1 MLRPRLT
8 LALLVGAIAAGC
20 GVASA
25 CPSGRTC
32 GDARWYD
39 EGAVVDGRRVTAE
52 GLVAASPGLA
62 PADARGDAMRVSSR
76 PVFVRFDLSQL
87 SSVAGVERAVLALS
101 PHPAWRPVE
110 RPARLFA
117 RGVATPWSTERVAAG
132 EAPATDDDVAT
143 ATLAAGVRA
152 PLRVD
157 VTSIVRAWAARTAT
171 PEGISLELDGG
182 EAVFAGVGAASP
194 SLRPRLEVVVR

>member
-8 LALLVGAIAAGC
+8 LALLLGATAAGC

-25 CPSGRTC
+25 CPSSRTC

-39 EGAVVDGRRVTAE
+39 ESAVVDGRRVVAE
-52 GLVAASPGLA
+52 AVVAASQGL
-62 PADARGDAMRVSSR
+62 PSADARGDAMRLSTR

-87 SSVAGVERAVLALS
+87 AGIAGVERAVLSLS
-101 PHPAWRPVE
+101 PHPAWRPGE
-110 RPARLFA
+110 RSVRLFA

-132 EAPATDDDVAT
+132 EAPATGDEPASVT
-143 ATLAAGVRA
+143 MAAGVRG

-157 VTSIVRAWAARTAT
+157 VTAIVRAWAARTASA
-171 PEGISLELDGG
+171 EGISLELDGG
-182 EAVFAGVGAASP
+182 EAVFAGVGAAGRA
-194 SLRPRLEVVVR
+194 LRPRLEVVVR